1 MRVAF
6 NPDGV
11 MFYKVWNGR
20 PIAPKM
26 PAFKSE
32 GLSKDEVW
40 TVIRFVNTFRK

>member
-1 MRVAF
+1 
-6 NPDGV
+6 

-20 PIAPKM
+20 SIAPKM

-40 TVIRFVNTFRK
+40 TVIRFVNTLRK